1 MNDQDGLPG
10 AGAGAGAVVVV
21 AWLRGGGATGGR
33 CPSPALAVVT
43 VISMPAFLFPPSL
56 HAHYLGFLS
65 PEDYLHCLT
74 LSLATHLLPSKTQPS
89 CCPREEK
96 RLTRDDVSP
105 SFSARVRHSI
115 VREKVSLDLDTTTFF
130 SYHPQSSPI
139 AAPSFNCGRPLLR

>member
-1 MNDQDGLPG
+1 MTKTVYLVLVPVLVRLWLWLGSEEVGHWGALP
-10 AGAGAGAVVVV
+10 V
-21 AWLRGGGATGGR
+21 ARSGR
-33 CPSPALAVVT
+33 SDRHFNAR
-43 VISMPAFLFPPSL
+43 FPNPSL
-56 HAHYLGFLS
+56 HAPYLVFLS

-96 RLTRDDVSP
+96 RLTRDDVPP

-115 VREKVSLDLDTTTFF
+115 VHEKVSLDLDTTTFF

-139 AAPSFNCGRPLLR
+139 AAPSFNCGRPPLR